1 MPKVVITGGA
11 GFIGSNLSER
21 MSVLGWDIVVVDDL
35 SFGSLANLK
44 KIIDK
49 KNFKFI
55 KSDICLPGV
64 LEDACDNADCI
75 IHLAAYKIPRYGNAL
90 KTLNINNEGTR
101 LVLESA
107 SKQGIKTIIAST
119 SDVYGKNPNPPFAEN
134 DDIVLG
140 PPSIRRWAYA
150 VSKAFDEQ
158 LAMAFY
164 HEKELPAVIIRF
176 FGSYGPH
183 NHRSWWGGPQAVFI
197 EQALNNRT
205 LTVHGDGH
213 QTRSFC
219 YISDT
224 VDGIL
229 HAVESKKSIG
239 QVLNI
244 GSTEEV
250 NIITLARK
258 VIELTESKSEIEF
271 IPYEHFGG
279 NYEDVRRRV
288 PDLSK
293 AEKLFGFKPKFSLEE
308 GLKKTID
315 WHKGFQQDQAD

>member
-1 MPKVVITGGA
+1 MSKVVITGGA

-21 MSVLGWDIVVVDDL
+21 MSGLGWEVAVVDDL
-35 SFGSLANLK
+35 SFGSLSNLK
-44 KIIDK
+44 KVIDK
-49 KNFKFI
+49 KNFLFI

-64 LEDACDNADCI
+64 LEKACNNADCI

-90 KTLNINNEGTR
+90 KTMNINNEGTR
-101 LVLESA
+101 LVLECA
-107 SKQGIKTIIAST
+107 SKQKIKTIVAST

-140 PPSIRRWAYA
+140 PPFIRRWAYA

-164 HEKELPAVIIRF
+164 HERELPAAIIRF

-197 EQALNNRT
+197 EQALNNRP
-205 LTVHGDGH
+205 LTVHGDGRK
-213 QTRSFC
+213 TRSFC

-224 VDGIL
+224 VDGIINV
-229 HAVESKKSIG
+229 VESDKSIG
-239 QVLNI
+239 QTLNI
-244 GSTEEV
+244 GSAEEV
-250 NIITLARK
+250 DIITLARK
-258 VIELTESKSEIEF
+258 TIELTGSKSEIEF

-293 AEKLFGFKPKFSLEE
+293 AERLFGFEPKISLEE
-308 GLKKTID
+308 GLKKTIS
-315 WHKGFQQDQAD
+315 WHREFHLDQAG

>member
-1 MPKVVITGGA
+1 MSKVVITGGA

-21 MSVLGWDIVVVDDL
+21 MSGLGWEVTVVDDL
-35 SFGSLANLK
+35 SFGSLSNLK
-44 KIIDK
+44 KVIDK
-49 KNFKFI
+49 KNFLFI

-64 LEDACDNADCI
+64 LEKACNNANCI

-90 KTLNINNEGTR
+90 KTMNINNEGTR
-101 LVLESA
+101 LVLECA
-107 SKQGIKTIIAST
+107 SKRKIKTIVAST

-134 DDIVLG
+134 DDIVIG
-140 PPSIRRWAYA
+140 PPFIRRWAYA

-164 HEKELPAVIIRF
+164 HERELPAAIIRF

-197 EQALNNRT
+197 EQALNNRP
-205 LTVHGDGH
+205 LTVHGDGR

-224 VDGIL
+224 VDGIINV
-229 HAVESKKSIG
+229 VESDKSIG
-239 QVLNI
+239 QTLNI
-244 GSTEEV
+244 GSAEEV
-250 NIITLARK
+250 DIITLARK
-258 VIELTESKSEIEF
+258 TIELTGSKSEIEF

-293 AEKLFGFKPKFSLEE
+293 AKRLFGFEPKISLEE
-308 GLKKTID
+308 GLKKTIN
-315 WHKGFQQDQAD
+315 WHKEFHLDQAG